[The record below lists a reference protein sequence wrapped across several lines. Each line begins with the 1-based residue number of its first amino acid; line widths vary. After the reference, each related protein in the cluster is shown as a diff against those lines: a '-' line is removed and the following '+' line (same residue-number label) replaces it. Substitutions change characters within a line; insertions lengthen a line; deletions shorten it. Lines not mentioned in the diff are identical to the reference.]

1 MRETKDPS
9 KFMGNHQIPADKL
22 TKKTQKKEKYVING
36 LCDQKNGLYY
46 QVINLL
52 IGYKGVSLW
61 FVDGDVIGEIFGE
74 KMREK
79 EREI

>member
-1 MRETKDPS
+1 M
-9 KFMGNHQIPADKL
+9 
-22 TKKTQKKEKYVING
+22 ING